1 MTKDELEQMVHDEEE
16 RLGIGSSEFMQRH
29 QEVMKS
35 CSALLKKGGERI
47 CRECTQQRN

>member
-1 MTKDELEQMVHDEEE
+1 MTKKEFEQMIRDEEE
-16 RLGIGSSEFMQRH
+16 KLNVGGKDFMKRH
-29 QEVMKS
+29 EEIMES